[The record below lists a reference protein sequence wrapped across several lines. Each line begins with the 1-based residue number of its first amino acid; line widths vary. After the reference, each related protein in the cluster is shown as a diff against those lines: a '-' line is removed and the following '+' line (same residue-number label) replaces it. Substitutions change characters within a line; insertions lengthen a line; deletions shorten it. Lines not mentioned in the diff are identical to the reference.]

1 MPSRLAPLPSGEG
14 ETEEF
19 IFSDNNEVSFKNYTT
34 SDKAYQKAQEFFE
47 FDPTQ

>member
-1 MPSRLAPLPSGEG
+1 VRSCQDEKTL
-14 ETEEF
+14 ETTQDDFDFKE
-19 IFSDNNEVSFKNYTT
+19 NQEVEFKNYTT